1 MFLKNLS
8 RLCIVLLT
16 VSISVWTVGCGSPA
30 SNPPAKPT
38 KPAETP
44 TEATP
49 PEAAPAEA
57 GSTTGGAG
65 AEVPEGSK
73 EAKKEKSGS

>member
-1 MFLKNLS
+1 MFLKNLG

-16 VSISVWTVGCGSPA
+16 VSISAWTVGCGSPA
-30 SNPPAKPT
+30 SNPPAKP
-38 KPAETP
+38 AESP

-49 PEAAPAEA
+49 SQAAPAEA

-65 AEVPEGSK
+65 AEVPEGGK
-73 EAKKEKSGS
+73 EAKKEKSDS